1 MLQNYNTYRILQ
13 LFFDQP
19 TKLFQLRELS
29 RLADIGLPSVIN
41 HVKKL
46 EKYGFVRKEKKNIYE
61 SYVANKDNDRYRLYK
76 KNDLTLRLNESGFVK
91 YVTDSIMPNAVIIFG
106 SASRGED
113 IETSDIDIFIL
124 SKEEKLDFKK
134 FESIL
139 KRRINIYFETDIKN
153 LSKELLN
160 NIINGIKIYGYVKVA

>member
-29 RLADIGLPSVIN
+29 RLAKIGLPSVIN

-46 EKYGFVRKEKKNIYE
+46 EKDGFIKKEKKSVYE
-61 SYVANKDNDRYRLYK
+61 SYTANKDDDKYRLYK
-76 KNDLTLRLNESGFVK
+76 KNDIVLRLDESGFVK
-91 YVTDSIMPNAVIIFG
+91 YVTDSIMPNAVVLFG

-124 SKEEKLDFKK
+124 SKEEKLDLKK
-134 FESIL
+134 FENTL
-139 KRRINIYFETDIKN
+139 KRKINVYFEPDIKN